1 MQRDLNLSEV
11 LKILEKNN
19 VHFKIETDKLIVM
32 P

>member
-11 LKILEKNN
+11 LKLLEKNN
-19 VHFKIETDKLIVM
+19 VHFKIENNYLIVR